1 MVDFVSERYR
11 KDQDFSRGYSHRRRD
26 TWKMGHSD
34 TSPEGQK
41 PDKWDISTE
50 DSDDTEVVLNDF
62 LSP

>member
-41 PDKWDISTE
+41 PVKWDISTE